1 MCLSRKRRENGQNE
15 RAAADHRHCTRLIL
29 RRRFLRRFLKTCR
42 PLDFITRE
50 PDHPMFM
57 EFDQTTLAYMTAAL
71 EQVCRKIPSDKDSNE
86 LRKRIADAMIAS
98 ARDYRRT
105 TEDFLEAGTKVLAEL
120 EPKRSFWPFR
130 RG

>member
-1 MCLSRKRRENGQNE
+1 
-15 RAAADHRHCTRLIL
+15 
-29 RRRFLRRFLKTCR
+29 
-42 PLDFITRE
+42 
-50 PDHPMFM
+50 MFM

-71 EQVCRKIPSDKDSNE
+71 EQVCRKIPPDKDSNE

-98 ARDYRRT
+98 AREYRRT

-120 EPKRSFWPFR
+120 QPKRSFWPFR